1 MIILGIDTSSAV
13 CGIALSEA
21 VSDKLKPIAQI
32 GPNIPNTHSEKIM
45 PLLDD
50 LLKTT
55 GVEKKSINAIAI
67 SIGPGSFTG
76 LRIGLSTAKGLAL
89 GLNIPIVSVPSL
101 DVIAEKVRFIDKT
114 LHIAT
119 SSRKDE
125 FYYCSYKQGRRI
137 SDYTVLTTMEI
148 INKIEPETVLIS
160 DKTEAI
166 INQIPEKTREKVMVM
181 SKEFS
186 YPDVFFVT
194 VLGHR
199 KILNRQMDTLS
210 ALVPMY
216 VQGFRG
222 TKV

>member
-55 GVEKKSINAIAI
+55 GVERKSLNAIAV

-76 LRIGLSTAKGLAL
+76 LRIGLSTAKGLAF

-101 DVIAEKVRFIDKT
+101 DVIAENVGLVDKT

-125 FYYCSYKQGRRI
+125 FYYCSYKQGRRT
-137 SDYTVLTTMEI
+137 SDYAVLTTMEI
-148 INKIEPETVLIS
+148 IKKIEPESVLVS
-160 DKTEAI
+160 DKSEAI
-166 INQIPEKTREKVMVM
+166 TSQMPEKTREQVMVM

-186 YPDVFFVT
+186 YPNVFFVT

-199 KILNRQMDTLS
+199 KILNKQIDTLRV
-210 ALVPMY
+210 LVPMY

-222 TKV
+222 TKD